1 MFKGTDGNDT
11 IMGANASDEIH
22 GGAGDDKIYAN
33 DGDDILYGE
42 AGNDTIGAGNGND
55 ILYGGEGNDTLAG
68 YYGKD
73 TLYGGDGDDTLY
85 GEGDNDTLEGGAGN
99 DRLEGGNHDDT
110 YVFGRGDGA
119 DTIYDG
125 HGNDTIKFK
134 EGINKEDVTFV
145 VVDSNL
151 SIKYGDSDAITIN
164 GYKNSSSY
172 QIEKIELKNG
182 SFITN
187 SQINKIVQD
196 INAYASDNG
205 IVGIGHDVIRN
216 DQNMM
221 NLVMSG
227 WNS

>member
-11 IMGANASDEIH
+11 IIGANASDEIH
-22 GGAGDDKIYAN
+22 GGAGDDTISSN
-33 DGDDILYGE
+33 GGDDILYGE
-42 AGNDTIGAGNGND
+42 AGNDTIGAGNGKD
-55 ILYGGEGNDTLAG
+55 IIYGGEGNDTLYGEDGNDTLYGNAG
-68 YYGKD
+68 NDK
-73 TLYGGDGDDTLY
+73 LYGGDG
-85 GEGDNDTLEGGAGN
+85 NDTLEGGAGN
-99 DRLEGGNHDDT
+99 DYLEGYYGDDI
-110 YVFGRGDGA
+110 YLFGKGDGV
-119 DTIYDG
+119 DTIYDY

-134 EGINKEDVTFV
+134 EGISKEDITFV
-145 VVDSNL
+145 VADGNL

-187 SQINKIVQD
+187 SQINKIIQD
-196 INAYASDNG
+196 INAYTSDNG
-205 IVGIGHDVIRN
+205 IVGIGHDAIRN